1 MSSTAVRIEADDEG
15 NVAALNPRRRLS
27 ARQVATVE
35 RLVDAAADELS
46 EHGHHELTVRA
57 VARRAGVAPAT
68 AYTYFASKEHLVAE
82 VYLRRLERQKPRR
95 PDRRRSPTNRATDAL
110 LDIALVVADETELA
124 AACTVALLTDD
135 AEVAELRNRIG
146 RIMRRRLVEALGDD
160 VDPAVFRTLELVAN
174 GALLRVGIGHLAYD
188 ELPEVLADAA
198 RLVLG
203 GGRS

>member
-1 MSSTAVRIEADDEG
+1 MSSTAVRLEPDDEG
-15 NVAALNPRRRLS
+15 NVAAFNPRRRLS

-82 VYLRRLERQKPRR
+82 VYLRCLEHQEPRR
-95 PDRRRSPTNRATDAL
+95 SDRRRSPANRATDAL

-135 AEVAELRNRIG
+135 PEVAELRYRIG
-146 RIMRRRLVEALGDD
+146 RHMRRRLVEALGDD

-198 RLVLG
+198 RLILG
-203 GGRS
+203 GRP